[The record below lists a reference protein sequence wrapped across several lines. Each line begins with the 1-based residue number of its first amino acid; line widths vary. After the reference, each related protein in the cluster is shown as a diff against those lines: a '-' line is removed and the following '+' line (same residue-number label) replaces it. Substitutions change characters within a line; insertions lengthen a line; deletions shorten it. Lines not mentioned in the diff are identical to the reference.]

1 MTTYLL
7 EGTVQTLPALLPK
20 ATLLEAQQPRPLLLH
35 GASAMATEHT
45 SSDALPLRGDGARLP
60 SQASSTP
67 LPDR

>member
-7 EGTVQTLPALLPK
+7 EGTVQSLPALLPK

-45 SSDALPLRGDGARLP
+45 SSDTLPLRGDGARLP